1 MKLFRFLMLVEVVDV
16 YLGERMAPEDVD
28 WIVLEVF
35 GFWWFFFQVGLLI
48 FKGSY
53 AKILVEF
60 PLRWVP
66 QGLFR
71 I

>member
-1 MKLFRFLMLVEVVDV
+1 MLVEVVDV

-28 WIVLEVF
+28 LIVLEVF

-60 PLRWVP
+60 PLR
-66 QGLFR
+66 
-71 I
+71 